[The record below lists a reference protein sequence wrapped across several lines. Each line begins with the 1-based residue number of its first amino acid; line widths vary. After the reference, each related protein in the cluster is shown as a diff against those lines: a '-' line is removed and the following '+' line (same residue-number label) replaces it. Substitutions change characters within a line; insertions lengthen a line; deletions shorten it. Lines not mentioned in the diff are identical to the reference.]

1 MARFTKSPT
10 TPAAG
15 NLAVVPTRR
24 AYTDTAIGYLPSK
37 PRHVRTFTPAADDP
51 LAALEAELTAKEA
64 SKAASTINSHGKP
77 LGGVPVFGGRRAP
90 ARRAAFRTPP
100 R

>member
-1 MARFTKSPT
+1 MARFTKSST

-24 AYTDTAIGYLPSK
+24 AYADSAIGYLPSK
-37 PRHVRTFTPAADDP
+37 PRLVRTFTPAADDP
-51 LAALEAELTAKEA
+51 LAALEAELTAKETT
-64 SKAASTINSHGKP
+64 KAASINSHGKP
-77 LGGVPVFGGRRAP
+77 LGGIPVFGGRRAP